1 MGFEILTPSSTSH
14 RSITFSISGYNTVQI
29 PEYFLDFSVLRDEY
43 VSKEN
48 GSAYNLHL
56 RGNSYFDSHLEGF
69 RPHIYFRSWLD
80 NPSDWTTSSG
90 LKTIGSITFDTPYGG
105 NMANPNEGN
114 GFFLQ
119 SYCYEQDTV
128 NKEWVGAGYIGL
140 GLRFQAENL
149 SNALYLEYR
158 NKNDEV
164 STYSILTEASTIP
177 ITSGGTGATTAAGA
191 LTALGAFPISGGT
204 LTGAAIAGA
213 DAQKTLSTS
222 QLRNITIS
230 TTDLVEG
237 ESTLAEGEIYL
248 VYDGGEA

>member
-1 MGFEILTPSSTSH
+1 MKS
-14 RSITFSISGYNTVQI
+14 
-29 PEYFLDFSVLRDEY
+29 
-43 VSKEN
+43 
-48 GSAYNLHL
+48 
-56 RGNSYFDSHLEGF
+56 
-69 RPHIYFRSWLD
+69 
-80 NPSDWTTSSG
+80 
-90 LKTIGSITFDTPYGG
+90 IGSITFDAPYGG
-105 NMANPNEGN
+105 DMANPNEGN

-140 GLRFQAENL
+140 GLRFRAENL

-164 STYSILTEASTIP
+164 SAYNILTDASTIP

-191 LTALGAFPISGGT
+191 LTALGAAAATHTQSASTIVSGMFPSWVKANT
-204 LTGAAIAGA
+204 NAMKA
-213 DAQKTLSTS
+213 LSTA